1 MSRKRMSD
9 FELLRQVQIFEELD
23 DNRLRLLGHLL
34 QSMHV
39 PRGERIFEKGDAG
52 NAMFIVKTGEF
63 HATIHEDGREAI
75 LATFK
80 TGDFFGEMSLLD
92 GQSRS
97 ASVHA
102 AKRGCLLRLARE
114 DFLAH
119 LEAHP
124 ATALRILAEMSLR
137 LRKASSIIGN
147 LSLLDVFGRV
157 ARTIVDLA
165 EQEGVSTDEG
175 IFVAKRPTQQELAS
189 MVGTTRETVSRVL
202 SELNRRGLITMSG
215 RSITLSH
222 GFTQSDLSDLRA
234 K

>member
-34 QSMHV
+34 QSMHL

-52 NAMFIVKTGEF
+52 NAMFIVKSGEF

-75 LATFK
+75 LATFQ

-124 ATALRILAEMSLR
+124 ATALRILAEMSRR
-137 LRKASSIIGN
+137 LRKASSII
-147 LSLLDVFGRV
+147 VFGRV
-157 ARTIVDLA
+157 ARTIIDLA
-165 EQEGVSTDEG
+165 EQDGVSTDEG

-202 SELNRRGLITMSG
+202 SELNRRGLVTMSG

>member
-1 MSRKRMSD
+1 
-9 FELLRQVQIFEELD
+9 
-23 DNRLRLLGHLL
+23 
-34 QSMHV
+34 
-39 PRGERIFEKGDAG
+39 
-52 NAMFIVKTGEF
+52 
-63 HATIHEDGREAI
+63 
-75 LATFK
+75 
-80 TGDFFGEMSLLD
+80 
-92 GQSRS
+92 
-97 ASVHA
+97 
-102 AKRGCLLRLARE
+102 
-114 DFLAH
+114 
-119 LEAHP
+119 
-124 ATALRILAEMSLR
+124 MSLR

-147 LSLLDVFGRV
+147 LSRSLICLRRV

>member
-1 MSRKRMSD
+1 MSD

-102 AKRGCLLRLARE
+102 ANAAASSDSLVKISSPTSKLTRPLRFVSLLR
-114 DFLAH
+114 
-119 LEAHP
+119 
-124 ATALRILAEMSLR
+124 
-137 LRKASSIIGN
+137 
-147 LSLLDVFGRV
+147 
-157 ARTIVDLA
+157 
-165 EQEGVSTDEG
+165 
-175 IFVAKRPTQQELAS
+175 
-189 MVGTTRETVSRVL
+189 
-202 SELNRRGLITMSG
+202 
-215 RSITLSH
+215 
-222 GFTQSDLSDLRA
+222 
-234 K
+234 

>member
-1 MSRKRMSD
+1 MSR
-9 FELLRQVQIFEELD
+9 
-23 DNRLRLLGHLL
+23 
-34 QSMHV
+34 
-39 PRGERIFEKGDAG
+39 
-52 NAMFIVKTGEF
+52 
-63 HATIHEDGREAI
+63 
-75 LATFK
+75 
-80 TGDFFGEMSLLD
+80 
-92 GQSRS
+92 
-97 ASVHA
+97 
-102 AKRGCLLRLARE
+102 
-114 DFLAH
+114 
-119 LEAHP
+119 
-124 ATALRILAEMSLR
+124 R

-202 SELNRRGLITMSG
+202 SELNRRGLVTMSG